1 MRIAEVAPLAES
13 VPPKLYG
20 GTERVVSW
28 LTEELVSLGCDVTLF
43 ASGDSCTSA
52 TLVPACPRAL
62 RLSRPTPD
70 PWSAYAG
77 LLDAVAD
84 RAKSFD
90 VIHCHTDWIHMPL
103 LLRGE
108 ATFVTTMHGR
118 LDLPDLPVVAGGFK
132 NAPLISISDSQRGP
146 LSDFNWIATVYH
158 GLPRDLFSPPP
169 QPTNKYLAFLGRI
182 APEKGPDAAIRIART
197 VGLPLRIA
205 AKLPR
210 SESRYFK
217 EHIRPFLDDTHVE
230 FIGEVDDAAKVDFLG
245 NAAALLFPIDWPEPF
260 GLVVIEAMA
269 CGTPV
274 IAWRRGSVPE
284 IVDHGVT
291 GFIVD
296 NESQAVEAISAL
308 DRLDRRNIR
317 RVFEQRFTA
326 RRMAQEYLYC
336 FENVARTGER
346 SYRRSGT

>member
-13 VPPKLYG
+13 VPPRLYG

-108 ATFVTTMHGR
+108 GTFVTTMHGR
-118 LDLPDLPVVAGGFK
+118 LDFPHLPLVAGGFK

-146 LSDFNWIATVYH
+146 LPDFNWIATVYH

-169 QPTNKYLAFLGRI
+169 QPTNKYLAFMGRI
-182 APEKGPDAAIRIART
+182 SPEKGPDAAIRIART

-269 CGTPV
+269 CATPV

-284 IVDHGVT
+284 IVEHGVT
-291 GFIVD
+291 GFIVE
-296 NESQAVEAISAL
+296 NESQAVEAIGAL
-308 DRLDRRNIR
+308 HRLDRRNIR

-326 RRMAQEYLYC
+326 SRMAQEYLYC
-336 FENVARTGER
+336 FENMARTGKR
-346 SYRRSGT
+346 SYRRS